1 MIEQKFFHPVF
12 ESETKGRS
20 TMKRFQTIEPSIGY
34 TLLIVACGMT
44 FLHSTVLAVPPD
56 YAAADDHISLTG
68 VGADNPLIYDN
79 DWWRDVPD
87 AAYLWAKASLGEANL
102 KGNIVSRDMWGW
114 EEGYQY
120 QLADGM
126 KDAQALLKAAKAS
139 GLKNIP
145 NPIAGANAA
154 LIRPQSGKIEETT
167 YTRTEG
173 SDLIVVEAKR
183 ATPEKPLLV
192 FVGGPCTTVATAYLT
207 DRSIADR
214 VIVFQID
221 GGAYNGK
228 DSWSW
233 QIALQR
239 FRFVNWADGY
249 FWGDWSEWQP
259 ERFLRLPKNPL
270 TEALSN
276 YANSDLGKA
285 NQWGDGAW
293 IFALFEP
300 RCISKVLDKKVNE
313 LTVPKEGTNFRWIED
328 EFFKTMSDPKVY
340 GDSKIRDSKGI
351 K

>member
-1 MIEQKFFHPVF
+1 
-12 ESETKGRS
+12 
-20 TMKRFQTIEPSIGY
+20 
-34 TLLIVACGMT
+34 MT
-44 FLHSTVLAVPPD
+44 FLHSTVLAIPPE
-56 YAAADDHISLTG
+56 YAVADDHISLTG

-120 QLADGM
+120 QLHDGM
-126 KDAQALLKAAKAS
+126 KDAQALLNAAKAS

-145 NPIAGANAA
+145 KPIAGANAA

-167 YTRTEG
+167 FTRTEG

-183 ATPEKPLLV
+183 ATAEKPLLV

-249 FWGDWSEWQP
+249 FWGDWSEWKP
-259 ERFLRLPKNPL
+259 ERFHMLPKNPL
-270 TEALSN
+270 TETLSN
-276 YANSDLGKA
+276 YAISELGKA
-285 NQWGDGAW
+285 NQWGDGVW

-300 RCISKVLDKKVNE
+300 RCISKVLNNKFDE
-313 LTVPKEGTNFRWIED
+313 FTVPKEGTNFRWIEV
-328 EFFKTMSDPKVY
+328 EFFKTMSNPKVY
-340 GDSKIRDSKGI
+340 GDSAIRDSKR
-351 K
+351 